1 MMNDA
6 SIEQAR
12 GLLGNLLFFAL
23 RRPEAK
29 ANAAFKYVSADWI
42 DLPGW
47 FFWPKNRPGV
57 FLLKLNCITEVLP
70 EAAFE
75 TDYRLSYFPALTE
88 PLFEHFSCAEQLLR
102 ASEYFSCSGVAFATE
117 CPHCE
122 CNDSAFAD
130 LSAGKGI
137 PTPEARRQISGE
149 LFTVGEISFRW
160 EPEVLTQIVLRSPF
174 HDQTLAR
181 SAVEITTEAGAV
193 RLLEAGAIDRDL
205 PCWELAADFVQSLA
219 EFLPI
224 EILHRSF
231 LDGDENEG
239 RAGYRVRQTLC
250 RTTGAVVE
258 LAR

>member
-23 RRPEAK
+23 RRPDAK

-57 FLLKLNCITEVLP
+57 FLMKLNYSNDALADTAI
-70 EAAFE
+70 A
-75 TDYRLSYFPALTE
+75 TDYRLAYFPALAE
-88 PLFEHFSCAEQLLR
+88 PLFEQFSCAEQLLR

-122 CNDSAFAD
+122 CSDNAFAD

-137 PTPEARRQISGE
+137 PMPEARRQISGE
-149 LFTVGEISFRW
+149 LFTLGEISFCW
-160 EPEVLTQIVLRSPF
+160 EQDVLTRIGLRAPIR
-174 HDQTLAR
+174 DQTRAQT
-181 SAVEITTEAGAV
+181 AVEITTEAGPV
-193 RLLEAGAIDRDL
+193 RLLEAGAVDRDL

-219 EFLPI
+219 EFLPV
-224 EILHRSF
+224 EIVHRSF
-231 LDGDENEG
+231 SGGDENEG

-258 LAR
+258 